1 MACSTF
7 KEFPMIDPVII
18 IPYLLACLLFSVIPG
33 PSVSVVVANSLAG
46 GTRAGLFTIL
56 GTELSMLSMVF
67 IVAIG
72 LEAVMTLVSGAF
84 EIIKLAGAAYLVW
97 IGWKMFRSTGK
108 LAMDE
113 GARMPIGRYIWQGA
127 LINWSNPKTLLF
139 LSAFLPQFVDLSR
152 PAFGQIMVLGLIVMA
167 VATASDSVYA
177 VAAGQARH
185 LLTAARVRM
194 VNRVSGVI
202 LMAGGVWLA
211 LQKRA

>member
-1 MACSTF
+1 
-7 KEFPMIDPVII
+7 MIDPVILL
-18 IPYLLACLLFSVIPG
+18 PYILACVLFSIIPG

-67 IVAIG
+67 IVAVG

-113 GARMPIGRYIWQGA
+113 GARLPIGRYIWQGA

-152 PAFGQIMVLGLIVMA
+152 PAFSQIMILGLIVMA
-167 VATASDSVYA
+167 VATTSDAVYA

-202 LMAGGVWLA
+202 LMAGGIWLA

>member
-1 MACSTF
+1 
-7 KEFPMIDPVII
+7 MIDPVII
-18 IPYLLACLLFSVIPG
+18 LPYLLACVLFSVIPG
-33 PSVSVVVANSLAG
+33 PSVSVVIANSLAG

-67 IVAIG
+67 IVAVG

-97 IGWKMFRSTGK
+97 IGWKMFRSTGQ
-108 LAMDE
+108 LAI
-113 GARMPIGRYIWQGA
+113 GAGDQLPIGRYIWQGA

-139 LSAFLPQFVDLSR
+139 LSAFLPQFVDLNR
-152 PAFGQIMVLGLIVMA
+152 PAFSQIMILGLMVMA
-167 VATASDSVYA
+167 VATTSDAVYA

-202 LMAGGVWLA
+202 LMAGGIWLA

>member
-1 MACSTF
+1 
-7 KEFPMIDPVII
+7 MIDPVILL
-18 IPYLLACLLFSVIPG
+18 PYILACVLFSVIPG
-33 PSVSVVVANSLAG
+33 PSVSVVIANSLAG

-67 IVAIG
+67 IVAVG

-113 GARMPIGRYIWQGA
+113 GARLPIGRYIWQGA

-152 PAFGQIMVLGLIVMA
+152 PAFSQIMILGLIVMA
-167 VATASDSVYA
+167 VATTSDAVYA

-202 LMAGGVWLA
+202 LMAGGIWLA

>member
-1 MACSTF
+1 
-7 KEFPMIDPVII
+7 MIDPVILL
-18 IPYLLACLLFSVIPG
+18 PYILACVLFSVIPG
-33 PSVSVVVANSLAG
+33 PSVSVVIANSLAG

-67 IVAIG
+67 IVAVG

-97 IGWKMFRSTGK
+97 IGWKMFRSTGQ
-108 LAMDE
+108 LAI
-113 GARMPIGRYIWQGA
+113 GAGDRFPIGRYIWQGA

-152 PAFGQIMVLGLIVMA
+152 PAFSQIMILGLIVMA
-167 VATASDSVYA
+167 VATTSDAVYA

-194 VNRVSGVI
+194 VNRVSGII
-202 LMAGGVWLA
+202 LMAGGIWLA

>member
-1 MACSTF
+1 
-7 KEFPMIDPVII
+7 MIDPVILL
-18 IPYLLACLLFSVIPG
+18 PYVLACILFSVIPG

-67 IVAIG
+67 IVAVG

-84 EIIKLAGAAYLVW
+84 EIIKLAGAAYLIW

-108 LAMDE
+108 LAMDD

-139 LSAFLPQFVDLSR
+139 LSAFLPQFVDMSR

-167 VATASDSVYA
+167 VATASDCVYA

>member
-1 MACSTF
+1 
-7 KEFPMIDPVII
+7 
-18 IPYLLACLLFSVIPG
+18 
-33 PSVSVVVANSLAG
+33 
-46 GTRAGLFTIL
+46 
-56 GTELSMLSMVF
+56 MVF

-97 IGWKMFRSTGK
+97 IGWKMFRSAGQ
-108 LAMDE
+108 LAI
-113 GARMPIGRYIWQGA
+113 GAGDRLPIGRYIWQGA

-152 PAFGQIMVLGLIVMA
+152 PAFSQIMILGLIVMA
-167 VATASDSVYA
+167 VATTSDAVYA

-194 VNRVSGVI
+194 VNRVSGAI
-202 LMAGGVWLA
+202 LMAGGIWLA